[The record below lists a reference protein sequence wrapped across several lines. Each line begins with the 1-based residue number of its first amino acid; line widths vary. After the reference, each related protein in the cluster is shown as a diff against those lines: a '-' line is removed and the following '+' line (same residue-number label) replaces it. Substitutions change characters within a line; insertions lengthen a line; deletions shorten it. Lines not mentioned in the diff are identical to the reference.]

1 MKRIIASMVA
11 FCMALCSYA
20 DTVSQNMAAE
30 TARNFFASNSTRSS
44 SVLLTMVWDGR
55 DATTRAGEEPAFY
68 VFNNASGG
76 FVIISGEDAARPV
89 LGFSETGSFKV
100 GGMPEQIRGWFDFY
114 KAQIASLRKGNAAR
128 TAKADE
134 LWSNVSRGDVRR
146 ATQVTLNTPTWGQ
159 DRPFNSFLPKVDNQ
173 QSVTGCVCTA
183 TCEVMYHHKWPSQG
197 HGTLPDYE
205 YETDKGRQRTQNG
218 HLLSATYNW
227 NTMLK
232 VYGYQYSS
240 DEGNQVAQLMF
251 DVGVMLKS
259 SYNGADGYS
268 TYGTAAYDQDVIPAL
283 VRYMDYDSSAVLL
296 YREQYSDSRWAAMMR
311 AEIDAGRPM
320 IYGGDGD
327 DGGHCFVVDGY
338 KANDY
343 FYVNWGWNGD
353 SNGWFAISSFI
364 ADGYDFR
371 YDQDCIFGLKKN
383 EGGAGR
389 IMLYHYD
396 NTGKAGI
403 YLKSGTVGTS
413 YFQMGVS
420 GVYNFGSDT
429 VNTDYAFVLTD
440 RNGNI
445 KESVSAPDGGK
456 LGPEYGFETYDNC
469 KLSATAAK
477 NLQIGDN
484 IIYCFRNAKGQWEK
498 IPMYETCRGVDAYAV
513 YHVPFIEVNA
523 AATYNAGDLLPLRL
537 ININKAPTSTKWYM
551 DGTLVKDSDVI
562 LKAGEH
568 TIKCVAKFSD
578 RSETLIQKI
587 TVR

>member
-1 MKRIIASMVA
+1 MKRIIASMMA
-11 FCMALCSYA
+11 FCMTLCSYA

-30 TARNFFASNSTRSS
+30 TARSFFASNSTRSS
-44 SVLLTMVWDGR
+44 SVLLTMVWDGH
-55 DATTRAGEEPAFY
+55 DAMTRAGEEPAFY

-89 LGFSETGSFKV
+89 LGFSETGRFKV
-100 GGMPEQIRGWFDFY
+100 EGMPAQVRGWFDFY
-114 KAQIASLRKGNAAR
+114 KAQIASLRQGNAAR

-134 LWSNVSRGDVRR
+134 LWNNVSRGDVRR
-146 ATQVTLNTPTWGQ
+146 ATQVTLSTPAWGQ
-159 DRPFNSFLPKVDNQ
+159 DGPFNNLLPKVDNQ

-183 TCEVMYHHKWPSQG
+183 TCEVMYYHKWPSQG
-197 HGTLPDYE
+197 HGTLPDYK
-205 YETDKGRQRTQNG
+205 YETDKGNNRTQTG
-218 HLLSATYNW
+218 HTLTATYDWSKMAKNY
-227 NTMLK
+227 NMNYT
-232 VYGYQYSS
+232 STAAS
-240 DEGNQVAQLMF
+240 QVAQLMF

-259 SYNGADGYS
+259 SYNGADGYN
-268 TYGTAAYDQDVIPAL
+268 TYGTGAYDQDVIPAM

-320 IYGGDGD
+320 IYGGEGD

-343 FYVNWGWNGD
+343 FYVNWGWYGD

-364 ADGYDFR
+364 VDGYDFR
-371 YDQDCIFGLKKN
+371 YNQDCIFGLKKN
-383 EGGAGR
+383 EGGAGKT
-389 IMLYHYD
+389 MMYHYVD
-396 NTGKAGI
+396 SGTAGLV
-403 YLKSGTVGTS
+403 LKSGSIGTTS
-413 YFQMGVS
+413 FMMAVN
-420 GVYNFGSDT
+420 GVYNFGPYT
-429 VNTDYAFVLTD
+429 VDTDYAFVLAD
-440 RNGNI
+440 RNGNV
-445 KESVSAPDGGK
+445 KELISATDDGEVEPD
-456 LGPEYGFETYDNC
+456 YGFTTQESC
-469 KLSATAAK
+469 RLSSSAAK

-498 IPMYETCRGVDAYAV
+498 IPMYETCKGVDAYAV

-523 AATYNAGDLLPLRL
+523 TATYNAGDLLTLRL
-537 ININKAPTSTKWYM
+537 ININKAPSSTKWYM